1 MKCEEVMK
9 KNVRCISE
17 GDTVQNAASKMS
29 EGNFGFLPVCDD
41 VGRPIGTLT
50 DRDIAIR
57 VAAEDRLAS
66 GTPVKQVMTREV
78 IACSPSDD
86 LHTAEN
92 LMAKNHKSRI
102 LCVDDDGKL
111 VGVISLS
118 DLPRAAGAEEA
129 FDTLR
134 QVSEREARPTP

>member
-1 MKCEEVMK
+1 MKCDEVMK

-17 GDTVQNAASKMS
+17 NDTVQNAASKMA
-29 EGNFGFLPVCDD
+29 EDNIGFLPVCDD

-50 DRDIAIR
+50 DRDIAVR
-57 VAAEDRLAS
+57 VAADDRLAS

-78 IACSPSDD
+78 VACNPEDD
-86 LHTAEN
+86 LRTAEE

-118 DLPRAAGAEEA
+118 DLPREAGEEA

-134 QVSEREARPTP
+134 RISEREAQPTQ